1 MRKRRTVRRNTDGSG
16 SVREAGPEAAAVRG
30 VGMRRAYTVVFEP
43 QAEGGY
49 TVLVP
54 ALPGCLTEGDTLA
67 EARRNAGEAIQVYC
81 ESLLIDGIA
90 LPQDIRRPPLHEKV
104 VVTVGGA

>member
-1 MRKRRTVRRNTDGSG
+1 MRKRKSFRDRSDGAG

-30 VGMRRAYTVVFEP
+30 TARRRTYTVVFEP
-43 QAEGGY
+43 QPEGGY

-67 EARRNAGEAIQVYC
+67 EARRNAGEAILVYC
-81 ESLLIDGIA
+81 ESLLMDGMA
-90 LPQDIRRPPLHEKV
+90 LPQDIRRPLLHEKV
-104 VVTVGGA
+104 VVTVGGP